1 LAFRPALWASPPA
14 TIPEVKVS
22 LVATVKDAGPHIEEF
37 LDSMRAQTRAPDE
50 VIVVD
55 GGSTDGTF
63 ETLQQAT
70 DVMALSDPGANIA
83 RGRNVAIRAAA
94 HDVVAVTDADC
105 VLAPDW
111 LQRIVEPIEAG
122 ADVSAGFYRPLGASL
137 LQACAAAVSLP
148 ESDELAPG
156 WMPSA
161 RSVAFRRE
169 AFESAGAYP
178 EWLDV
183 GEDMYLNHRFVES
196 GASIELCPDA
206 VAYWRVRPTLGG
218 TWRQYAR
225 YAEGDAAAG
234 MYAHR
239 HAVRFASYLVG
250 LAALMSRR
258 RWLAWPA
265 ALAGAA
271 YAVRPMRRAWRRL
284 PQGSPERR
292 AALALVPAM
301 MAFIDAAKMWGYL
314 RGLAR
319 GRRNGRP
326 L

>member
-1 LAFRPALWASPPA
+1 M
-14 TIPEVKVS
+14 KVS
-22 LVATVKDAGPHIEEF
+22 LVATVKDAGPHIEGF
-37 LDSMRAQTRAPDE
+37 LDSVRAQTRAPDE

-63 ETLQQAT
+63 ATLQQAT
-70 DVMALSDPGANIA
+70 DVTALADPGANIA

-94 HDVVAVTDADC
+94 HDVLAVTDADC

-111 LQRIVEPIEAG
+111 LERILQPIEAG
-122 ADVSAGFYRPLGASL
+122 ADVSAGFYRPLGASF

-148 ESDELAPG
+148 EPDELAPG

-196 GASIELCPDA
+196 GASIEPCPGA
-206 VAYWRVRPTLGG
+206 VAYWRVRPTLGA

-225 YAEGDAAAG
+225 YAEGDAVGG
-234 MYAHR
+234 MYARR
-239 HAVRFASYLVG
+239 HAIRFGSYLFG
-250 LAALMSRR
+250 LAALLSRR
-258 RWLAWPA
+258 RWLAGA
-265 ALAGAA
+265 TVLAGAV
-271 YAVRPMRRAWRRL
+271 YAARPLRRVWRRL
-284 PQGSPERR
+284 PQDSPERW
-292 AALALVPAM
+292 AAFAGVPAT

-314 RGLAR
+314 RGLAA
-319 GRRNGRP
+319 GRRSSRS

>member
-1 LAFRPALWASPPA
+1 M
-14 TIPEVKVS
+14 KVS

-37 LDSMRAQTRAPDE
+37 LDSVRAQTRAPDE

-63 ETLQQAT
+63 DTLQEAA
-70 DVMALSDPGANIA
+70 DVTALLDPGANIA

-111 LQRIVEPIEAG
+111 LERILEPIEAG
-122 ADVSAGFYRPLGASL
+122 ADVSAGFYRPLGASF

-148 ESDELAPG
+148 EPDEIAPG

-169 AFESAGAYP
+169 AFETAGAYP
-178 EWLDV
+178 EWLEV
-183 GEDMYLNHRFVES
+183 GEDMYLNHRLVET
-196 GASIELCPDA
+196 GAGIELCPGA
-206 VAYWRVRPTLGG
+206 VAYWRVRPTLGA

-234 MYAHR
+234 MYARR
-239 HAVRFASYLVG
+239 HAVRLASYLFG
-250 LAALMSRR
+250 LAALLSRR
-258 RWLAWPA
+258 RWLPGAA

-271 YAVRPMRRAWRRL
+271 YAARPLRRAWRRL
-284 PQGSPERR
+284 PEDSPERW
-292 AALALVPAM
+292 AAVAGVPAM

-314 RGLAR
+314 RRLAA
-319 GRRNGRP
+319 GRP
-326 L
+326 NRRTL